1 MESSS
6 VLAVSSLVIGEMEYS
21 AVLAVLAQITD
32 TKTRL
37 QKNAEENQKVDFRSL
52 AVPRTIS
59 NTRTQ
64 FQKNTEENQ
73 NFFSRIQTAG

>member
-1 MESSS
+1 
-6 VLAVSSLVIGEMEYS
+6 MEYS
-21 AVLAVLAQITD
+21 SVLAVLAQITN

-59 NTRTQ
+59 NTRTL
-64 FQKNTEENQ
+64 FPEEYGVESEFFFKNPN
-73 NFFSRIQTAG
+73 SRLID

>member
-1 MESSS
+1 
-6 VLAVSSLVIGEMEYS
+6 MEYS
-21 AVLAVLAQITD
+21 SVLAVLAQITN

-59 NTRTQ
+59 NTKTQ
-64 FQKNTEENQ
+64 LQKNTEENQ
-73 NFFSRIQTAG
+73 KLFSRIQTTD